1 MNSQLVLPRL
11 ELDSVDATL
20 KYDCCVIGIG
30 RLGLCFA
37 LTLERIGLR
46 VIGVDVSKDYI
57 DKICDKSLT
66 SDEPGLEECLKNS
79 ENFHATTNLASG
91 VQNSKIIFILVPT
104 PTDGG
109 KYYYDHHP

>member
-46 VIGVDVSKDYI
+46 VCGVDVNPDYI
-57 DKICDKSLT
+57 QKINAKILG
-66 SDEPGLEECLKNS
+66 SDEPGLEKSLQES
-79 ENFHATTNLASG
+79 IDFHATTSLETG
-91 VQNSKIIFILVPT
+91 VQNSKVIFILVPT

-109 KYYYDHHP
+109 KYYYDHG